1 MDHRKIRN
9 LQYVR
14 RFNFHSCIRY
24 QNVAEHSY
32 FVALYAREIAW
43 RFFGGFTRDV
53 QAMLVMATVD
63 AAMNHD
69 AAEAITGDL
78 PYLVRREMDKQEL
91 RRLEKMAE
99 KELGIDSNRFV
110 KTLRGEVP
118 TDALTESVALIVE
131 MADAI
136 DLKFY
141 LQEER
146 HRGNDNLA
154 KIEGETFQRI
164 ISLSER
170 LGQLPPGTLWTALE
184 EVDPEDLPEEMSH

>member
-32 FVALYAREIAW
+32 FVTLYAREIAW
-43 RFFGGFTRDV
+43 RYFGGFTRDV

-69 AAEAITGDL
+69 AAEAITGDF

-91 RRLEKMAE
+91 RRLERMAE
-99 KELGIDSNRFV
+99 KELGIDPNRFV

-146 HRGNDNLA
+146 HRGNDVLV

-170 LGQLPPGTLWTALE
+170 LGQFPPGTLWTALE